1 MVIVANLGPLTP
13 ESRLVTAVQA
23 AFWEGGEG
31 NEMVLNK
38 FIMMNCNMLL
48 RRSGASLTLNKAAE
62 VFSPVSKG
70 KIPVSW
76 SIAVTL

>member
-1 MVIVANLGPLTP
+1 LVIVANLGPLTS
-13 ESRLVTAVQA
+13 ESRLLTAVQA
-23 AFWEGGEG
+23 AFWAGGKG
-31 NEMVLNK
+31 DEMILNK

-48 RRSGASLTLNKAAE
+48 RKSGASLTLNKAAE
-62 VFSPVSKG
+62 VFSPVSRG